1 MLTLLP
7 AIDIRDGR
15 AVRLTQGRADA
26 ETVYDEDPVAVAER
40 FAAAG
45 ASWLHVVDLDAAFTG
60 EPRNRALIARVVEA
74 TGCRVQASGGV
85 RTLDDVRA
93 SLDFGASRVVIGT
106 MALTEPD
113 LVADVLDAV
122 GPVVA
127 VGLDADGTRLR
138 ARGWTEDAGELFE
151 TIARLTA
158 LGVPRFVSTDIARD
172 GMLAG
177 PNVAMLAD
185 VAAATTAHVT
195 ASGGVSSLDDLRAI
209 ARVHD
214 RVDEAIVGKA
224 IYTGAIDLA
233 EALAVVGAS
242 S

>member
-15 AVRLTQGRADA
+15 AVRLTQGRAAD
-26 ETVYDEDPVAVAER
+26 ETVYDQDPVAVAER
-40 FAAAG
+40 FADAG
-45 ASWLHVVDLDAAFTG
+45 ATWLHVVDLDAAFTG

-74 TGCRVQASGGV
+74 TGCHVQASGGV
-85 RTLDDVRA
+85 RSLDDVRA
-93 SLDFGASRVVIGT
+93 SLDYGASRVVLGT

-138 ARGWTEDAGELFE
+138 ARGWTEDAGDLFE

-172 GMLAG
+172 GMLSG
-177 PNVAMLAD
+177 PNVAMLAE
-185 VAAATTAHVT
+185 VAEATTAHVT
-195 ASGGVSSLDDLRAI
+195 ASGGVSGLQDLAAI
-209 ARVHD
+209 AAVHP

-224 IYTGAIDLA
+224 LYTGAVDLG
-233 EALAVVGAS
+233 EALALATAGS
-242 S
+242 

>member
-26 ETVYDEDPVAVAER
+26 ETVYDQDPVAVAER

-45 ASWLHVVDLDAAFTG
+45 ATWLHVVDLDAAFSG
-60 EPRNRALIARVVEA
+60 EPRNRALIARIVAA

-85 RTLDDVRA
+85 RRLDDVRA
-93 SLDFGASRVVIGT
+93 SLDYGASRVVLGT
-106 MALTEPD
+106 MALLEPE

-172 GMLAG
+172 GMLSG
-177 PNVAMLAD
+177 PNVSMLAR
-185 VAAATTAHVT
+185 VAEATTAHVT
-195 ASGGVSSLDDLRAI
+195 ASGGVGGLDDVRAI
-209 ARVHD
+209 ADVHP
-214 RVDEAIVGKA
+214 RVDEAIIGKA
-224 IYTGAIDLA
+224 IYAGALDLE
-233 EALAVVGAS
+233 EALAFAAS
-242 S
+242 VP